1 MGWWVV
7 SLFQILVGLS
17 GSTVSLSSQL
27 SRLKE
32 SSLVGSGLLEL
43 AKVVV
48 AVALEEEAVE
58 ELGSYLVERW
68 VRKGEVVL

>member
-1 MGWWVV
+1 V
-7 SLFQILVGLS
+7 SE
-17 GSTVSLSSQL
+17 L

-32 SSLVGSGLLEL
+32 SSLVASGLLEV
-43 AKVVV
+43 ARVVV

-58 ELGSYLVERW
+58 ELGEQRWSLGSYLVERW